1 MVHVWQ
7 LLVKLICSP
16 RMLIVLL
23 EVTCVGGAVVLVYES
38 AAYGWT
44 LWHLKWSV
52 MVKVQLLLSTTLRH
66 SLFQRPEP
74 RPFDELLFQ
83 EAHPEIAVVQT
94 SLTTSIVTSLLPL
107 ILFLP
112 RKSLRC
118 HGPHCRHFPDGRP
131 PLSPVLLRLL
141 FFDRIVLDL
150 LTVGVPAK
158 DELLVL
164 VKLLH
169 RRMKLLIVARRGQ
182 VVRLHRG

>member
-1 MVHVWQ
+1 MVRVWQ

-74 RPFDELLFQ
+74 RSFNELLF
-83 EAHPEIAVVQT
+83 
-94 SLTTSIVTSLLPL
+94 
-107 ILFLP
+107 
-112 RKSLRC
+112 
-118 HGPHCRHFPDGRP
+118 
-131 PLSPVLLRLL
+131 
-141 FFDRIVLDL
+141 
-150 LTVGVPAK
+150 
-158 DELLVL
+158 
-164 VKLLH
+164 
-169 RRMKLLIVARRGQ
+169 
-182 VVRLHRG
+182 